1 MKHQYIPAKFLALTF
16 MLFLFMVSCDDD
28 DDYMKSEIK
37 DMNGNI
43 QSVDKEIAQPG
54 DVVTFTGTGLD
65 KVYKIMLNTDNVP
78 VEYDATATEL
88 KMTVP
93 ALSPLGDV
101 ITISLFFS
109 GKGLAQRAIQIISP
123 PVILA
128 FVPSAAQP
136 GDVVTLYGRELYL
149 AQHVFVGST
158 EVTSTLEV
166 IDDRTVSF
174 VFPEGSAGGD
184 IKIVTAT
191 GGESLS
197 ASPLVQGTEI
207 LITDFDGHTN
217 YYTGLSSNGNLDQDK
232 EETGEFPRNKYYT
245 FTLVNNNQSWGG
257 NVDFYFSGQPA
268 YDNAKISLSVDVKVS
283 KNMNVNIMVEGP
295 GMVYGLTKPVSTD
308 WQTIVI
314 PFSEMGTD
322 YSGSAPFGQV
332 AAFNTLK
339 GVKIQPPASPTSGN
353 FGESISIDNVKF
365 IIAN

>member
-1 MKHQYIPAKFLALTF
+1 MRHKYIPAKPLTLIF
-16 MLFLFMVSCDDD
+16 MLFLFILSCDDD
-28 DDYMKSEIK
+28 DDYMKSDIK
-37 DMNGNI
+37 DMNYKI

-65 KVYKIMLNTDNVP
+65 QVYKIMLNTDNVP
-78 VEYDATATEL
+78 VAYDATATEL

-101 ITISLFFS
+101 ITVNLFFS
-109 GKGLAQRAIQIISP
+109 GKGFAQRAIQIISP

-128 FVPSAAQP
+128 FVPSAGQP

-149 AQHVFVGST
+149 AQHVFVGSD
-158 EVTSTLEV
+158 EVTPTMQV
-166 IDDRTVSF
+166 IDDRTLSIVI
-174 VFPEGSAGGD
+174 PEGSTGGT

-197 ASPLVQGTEI
+197 ANPLVHGTEI
-207 LITDFDGHTN
+207 LLTDFDGHTS

-232 EETGEFPRNKYYT
+232 EETGEFPRNKFYT
-245 FTLVNNNQSWGG
+245 FSIVDNASSWGG
-257 NVDFYFSGQPA
+257 NVDFYFSGQPD
-268 YDNAKISLSVDVKVS
+268 YPNDNISLSVDVKVS

-295 GMVYGLTKPVSTD
+295 GNVYGLTQPVTTQ

-314 PFSEMGTD
+314 PFSEMGTG
-322 YSGSAPFGQV
+322 YGGSEPFGEV

-339 GVKIQPPASPTSGN
+339 GVKIQPPASASSGN
-353 FGESISIDNVKF
+353 FGESISIDNIKF